1 MKSMHLFTLAIIKTF
16 FVGSAEE
23 MDAVDDMMQEK

>member
-1 MKSMHLFTLAIIKTF
+1 MKSMHLFTIKTF

-23 MDAVDDMMQEK
+23 MDAVDDMTQEK